1 MSDTAYTKL
10 QSQTGA
16 QDKSETT
23 VSAEVDKVIIGTA
36 IAFTGVIGVWSV
48 ACLVSAM
55 FQAGGKPYE
64 TWRTSLA
71 TSVLAQQRKD
81 GDFCQ
86 YRGSWDPI
94 GPWGP
99 DGGRVYSTA
108 LLALCLEVRY
118 RYPRVS
124 GGR

>member
-23 VSAEVDKVIIGTA
+23 VSEEVDKVIIGTV

-55 FQAGGKPYE
+55 FQAGGPLQLIGGYFKA
-64 TWRTSLA
+64 LA
-71 TSVLAQQRKD
+71 
-81 GDFCQ
+81 GM
-86 YRGSWDPI
+86 
-94 GPWGP
+94 
-99 DGGRVYSTA
+99 
-108 LLALCLEVRY
+108 
-118 RYPRVS
+118 
-124 GGR
+124 